1 MNFLKNIKNWKTF
14 PSIETLGYFH
24 PLGNYIYLNEYKDDD
39 DFAKSAKNPSL
50 DRNRFSV
57 FLHEH
62 QHYLDHVSTLWGI
75 KKIYKIYRAFDSAI
89 MPNEYEFYKF
99 KELELNLKRDYF
111 LDYYTETYNSIT
123 GNYTNRWRF
132 QITSGLRFDHNGKVE
147 KDWPIPFIS
156 FASNDKE
163 KISRVPI
170 SVVSLLET
178 TATFAEYQFQM
189 AEIIKLE
196 EPHRANQ
203 IKAISAKLEKKLYH
217 PELTL
222 YSSAV
227 HITSVNLKID
237 DPIIAYK
244 ISSNFAK
251 IALNIPSNMFSTIKV
266 PSEFTSDKLWDD
278 RSKKMLKNMD
288 RGFAFY
294 LLIRNYYETYGV
306 LQDSKIDI
314 AKILLASSLP
324 NEKKI
329 ELEISKEIEKLDYD
343 TLAERNNFSRMIIDK
358 VFYGSQFRKQTG
370 IAQQKDK
377 TVFKEKMRD
386 NLNLIFNSTYFDYED
401 LELQPII
408 DKSMRQL
415 DLTREEWFRLYT
427 HCESRIDTFN
437 EICGI

>member
-14 PSIETLGYFH
+14 PSVHTLGYFH
-24 PLGNYIYLNEYKDDD
+24 PLGNYIYLDEYTDDE

-89 MPNEYEFYKF
+89 MPNEYNFYKF

-111 LDYYTETYNSIT
+111 LDYYTETYNSII
-123 GNYTNRWRF
+123 GGYTNRWRF
-132 QITSGLRFDHNGKVE
+132 QISSGLRFDHNGKVQE
-147 KDWPIPFIS
+147 DWPITFIS

-189 AEIIKLE
+189 SEISKLE
-196 EPHRANQ
+196 EPHRTNQ
-203 IKAISAKLEKKLYH
+203 IKALSSKLEKKLYH
-217 PELTL
+217 PKLTL

-227 HITSVNLKID
+227 HITSVNLKIN

-251 IALNIPSNMFSTIKV
+251 IALNIPSNMFSLIKI
-266 PSEFTSDKLWDD
+266 PGEFTSDDLWNK
-278 RSKKMLKNMD
+278 RSKKMLENMD

-294 LLIRNYYETYGV
+294 LLIRNYYESYGY

-314 AKILLASSLP
+314 EDILSASSLR
-324 NEKKI
+324 NEKEI
-329 ELEISKEIEKLDYD
+329 ELEISKEVKKLDYD
-343 TLAERNNFSRMIIDK
+343 TLSEGNNFSRMIMDK

-370 IAQQKDK
+370 IAQQNDK
-377 TVFKEKMRD
+377 TDFKEKMRD
-386 NLNLIFNSTYFDYED
+386 KLHLIYNSTYFDYEH
-401 LELQPII
+401 LELQPIV
-408 DKSMRQL
+408 DKAMRQL
-415 DLTREEWFRLYT
+415 DLSREEWFRLYT
-427 HCESRIDTFN
+427 HCETRIDSFN